1 MVISRGFPSAFPL
14 DGISYIP
21 FLHPA
26 LVTVT
31 TNEKHKVSDMSRRN
45 TLSGQGTPLV
55 KLAGTAF
62 KSLIKLTIAAAIL
75 YFASLSFSKL
85 GTIHGTELPESYFSD
100 GYPSI
105 LVLLDSEFF
114 MGLIFFVTLSIVIYV
129 IYLLWQLHEVAVHK
143 AKKMSS
149 AHTQIVFA
157 LSLCGL
163 FIDKAWWVL
172 AIIIAFTRWDIVSDA
187 LSGIIR
193 KGLQLSRQTKE

>member
-1 MVISRGFPSAFPL
+1 
-14 DGISYIP
+14 
-21 FLHPA
+21 
-26 LVTVT
+26 
-31 TNEKHKVSDMSRRN
+31 MSRRN

-62 KSLIKLTIAAAIL
+62 KNLTKLIIAAAIL
-75 YFASLSFSKL
+75 YFASLSFSKF

-143 AKKMSS
+143 AKEMSS